1 MQVRI
6 FPSRAQG
13 TVCAPPSK
21 SVAHRALIC
30 GALSRRST
38 IYGLAW
44 SEDISATCDCLR
56 ALGATIERI
65 ADDAVAIGGLTI
77 ADIPDC
83 AVLPC
88 RESGSTLRF
97 LIPIAMISG
106 KTVHFTGSQRL
117 MERPLGI
124 YERISSENGGIF
136 RREGQQI
143 TVRGGLRAGDY
154 EVVGNISSQFIT
166 GLMLALS
173 LADGESRIRVTEP
186 FESRSYTDITVGV
199 LREFGVLV
207 RCEGNVFVIPG
218 AAAAEEVNYITGATA
233 SQDVKDIAGAATSE
247 DAKDTLGGATATS
260 RSRFANLAYTVEG
273 DCSNAAF
280 LEALA
285 LLAAEE
291 TADRC
296 DNNDGLSGVVTT
308 DACAESETLPLTVT
322 GVPAET
328 SQGDRVYYEMLH
340 EMAAGRKEFDL
351 SDCPDLA
358 PCLFA
363 MAAYCG
369 GAHFTG
375 TARLAIKES
384 DRGAAMA
391 AELACFGA
399 EVTVGDNEVTVA
411 CEALHAP
418 ARILSGH
425 NDHRIVMA
433 LALLCTVTGG
443 VIDGAEAVAKS
454 YPDFFDVIREA
465 GIDCAAE

>member
-1 MQVRI
+1 MLVRI
-6 FPSRAQG
+6 IPSRAHG
-13 TVCAPPSK
+13 TVYAPPSK

-30 GALSRRST
+30 GALSKCST
-38 IYGLAW
+38 VSGLAW

-56 ALGATIERI
+56 AMGAKIERLSE
-65 ADDAVAIGGLTI
+65 DTVAIGGLTLEGI
-77 ADIPDC
+77 SDG

-97 LIPIAMISG
+97 LLPIAMLSR
-106 KTVHFTGSQRL
+106 KMVHFTGSARL

-124 YERISSENGGIF
+124 YEEISTRRGGLF

-143 TVRGGLRAGDY
+143 TVCGGLSAGDY
-154 EVVGNISSQFIT
+154 EVAGNISSQFIT
-166 GLMLALS
+166 GLLLALS

-199 LREFGVLV
+199 LREFGVPV
-207 RCEGNVFVIPG
+207 GCEGNEFVIPSG
-218 AAAAEEVNYITGATA
+218 HEF
-233 SQDVKDIAGAATSE
+233 SD
-247 DAKDTLGGATATS
+247 
-260 RSRFANLAYTVEG
+260 LAYTVEG

-285 LLAAEE
+285 ILAQRGNSSAVSDVVEVKE
-291 TADRC
+291 GAPDRNRTEADGR
-296 DNNDGLSGVVTT
+296 
-308 DACAESETLPLTVT
+308 ELTVL
-322 GVPAET
+322 GVPEDT
-328 SQGDRVYYEMLH
+328 VQGDRVYYEMLH
-340 EMAAGRKEFDL
+340 EMAAGRKDFDL

-363 MAAYCG
+363 MAAYFG

-384 DRGAAMA
+384 DRGAVMA
-391 AELACFGA
+391 EELACFGA
-399 EVTVGDNEVTVA
+399 EVTVGANEVTVA
-411 CEALHAP
+411 CEELHAP
-418 ARILSGH
+418 TRILSGH

-443 VIDGAEAVAKS
+443 EIDGAEAVAKS
-454 YPDFFDVIREA
+454 YPDFFEVIREA
-465 GIDCAAE
+465 GIDCRTE

>member
-1 MQVRI
+1 MKVRF
-6 FPSRAQG
+6 FPTVAHG

-30 GALSRRST
+30 GALSKCST
-38 IYGLAW
+38 VSGLAW

-56 ALGATIERI
+56 AMGAKIERLS
-65 ADDAVAIGGLTI
+65 DDTVAIGGLTL
-77 ADIPDC
+77 AGIPDG

-97 LIPIAMISG
+97 LLPIAMLSR
-106 KTVHFTGSQRL
+106 KMVHFTGSARL

-124 YERISSENGGIF
+124 YEEISARQGGLF

-143 TVRGGLRAGDY
+143 TVCGGLKVGEY
-154 EVVGNISSQFIT
+154 EIAGNISSQFIT
-166 GLMLALS
+166 GLLLALS
-173 LADGESRIRVTEP
+173 LADGESRVRVTEP
-186 FESRSYTDITVGV
+186 FESRSYTDITVDV
-199 LREFGVLV
+199 LREYGIPVGG
-207 RCEGNVFVIPG
+207 EGNEFVIPG
-218 AAAAEEVNYITGATA
+218 RRDF
-233 SQDVKDIAGAATSE
+233 SD
-247 DAKDTLGGATATS
+247 
-260 RSRFANLAYTVEG
+260 LAYTVEG

-285 LLAAEE
+285 LLSSRSF
-291 TADRC
+291 D
-296 DNNDGLSGVVTT
+296 
-308 DACAESETLPLTVT
+308 PLRVT
-322 GVPAET
+322 GVPEKT

-340 EMAAGRKEFDL
+340 EMAAGRKEFDV

-363 MAAYCG
+363 MAAFYG

-391 AELACFGA
+391 EELACLGA
-399 EVTVGDNEVTVA
+399 EVTVGANEVTVA
-411 CEALHAP
+411 CEGLREP
-418 ARILSGH
+418 TRVLNGH

-433 LALLCTVTGG
+433 LSVLCTVTGG
-443 VIDGAEAVAKS
+443 EIDGAEAVAKS
-454 YPDFFDVIREA
+454 YPDFFEVIAGA
-465 GIDCAAE
+465 GIALEIEQ

>member
-1 MQVRI
+1 MLVRF
-6 FPSRAQG
+6 FPTVAHG

-30 GALSRRST
+30 GALSKCST
-38 IYGLAW
+38 VSGLAW

-56 ALGATIERI
+56 AMGAKIERLS
-65 ADDAVAIGGLTI
+65 DDTVAIGGLTLEG
-77 ADIPDC
+77 IPDG

-97 LIPIAMISG
+97 LLPIAMLSQ
-106 KTVHFTGSQRL
+106 KKVHFTGSARL
-117 MERPLGI
+117 MERPLGV
-124 YERISSENGGIF
+124 YEEISASQDGLFE
-136 RREGQQI
+136 RDGQTI
-143 TVRGGLRAGDY
+143 TVRGGLSAGDY

-173 LADGESRIRVTEP
+173 LADGGSRIRVTEP
-186 FESRSYTDITVGV
+186 FESRSYTDITVDV
-199 LREFGVLV
+199 LREFGIPVE
-207 RCEGNVFVIPG
+207 CEGNEFVIPG
-218 AAAAEEVNYITGATA
+218 RRNF
-233 SQDVKDIAGAATSE
+233 SD
-247 DAKDTLGGATATS
+247 
-260 RSRFANLAYTVEG
+260 LAYTVEG

-285 LLAAEE
+285 LLSSRSF
-291 TADRC
+291 D
-296 DNNDGLSGVVTT
+296 
-308 DACAESETLPLTVT
+308 PLRVT
-322 GVPAET
+322 GVPEKT

-340 EMAAGRKEFDL
+340 EMAAGRKEFDV

-363 MAAYCG
+363 MAAFYG

-391 AELACFGA
+391 EELACFGVD
-399 EVTVGDNEVTVA
+399 VTVGANEVTIA
-411 CEALHAP
+411 CDGIREPSRVLN
-418 ARILSGH
+418 GH

-433 LALLCTVTGG
+433 LSLLCTVASGA
-443 VIDGAEAVAKS
+443 IDGAEAVAKS
-454 YPDFFDVIREA
+454 YPDFFEVIAGA
-465 GIDCAAE
+465 GIALVIEQ